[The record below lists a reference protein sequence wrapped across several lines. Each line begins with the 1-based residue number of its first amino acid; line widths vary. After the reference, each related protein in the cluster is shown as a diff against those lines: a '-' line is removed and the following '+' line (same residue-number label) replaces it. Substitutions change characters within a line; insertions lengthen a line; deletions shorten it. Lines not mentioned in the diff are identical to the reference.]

1 MIASAEIGGGGLA
14 TSARAAREDE
24 TTRPTPSGKSKW
36 GRFMRNSSSSD
47 AADAADATITRDET
61 ATATGNGKSSGNGN
75 KIYPKLSRVPERQE
89 SVDEASS
96 RVVTVRPVIESTEQ
110 SSPHKGD
117 VGDVGGGGGVATSAT
132 TSIIDSFAQ
141 LKYEVRDE
149 VQRINHKMTRLED
162 ILGFFFTFNSF
173 QLNSISIELIS
184 ILYIA
189 IS

>member
-1 MIASAEIGGGGLA
+1 M
-14 TSARAAREDE
+14 
-24 TTRPTPSGKSKW
+24 
-36 GRFMRNSSSSD
+36 
-47 AADAADATITRDET
+47 
-61 ATATGNGKSSGNGN
+61 
-75 KIYPKLSRVPERQE
+75 PERQE

-117 VGDVGGGGGVATSAT
+117 VGDVGGGVATSAT

-189 IS
+189 ISWNSEIDSIFASNR